1 MNTEHYI
8 PITTL
13 CTHYKVE
20 TTFLEGLDD
29 YGLIEITTV
38 ETSPSIHQ
46 NHIKRLESMIRLH
59 DDLHLNYEGIDTA
72 LNLLERIE
80 ALQSE
85 LQSVKRR
92 LGIYEDGFE

>member
-1 MNTEHYI
+1 MNTEVYI
-8 PITTL
+8 PIKIL
-13 CTHYKVE
+13 CTQYRVE
-20 TTFLEGLDD
+20 TTFIEGLND

-38 ETSPSIHQ
+38 ETSPCIHQ

-85 LQSVKRR
+85 MQLLKNR
-92 LGIYEDGFE
+92 LGLYED

>member
-1 MNTEHYI
+1 MSTESYI
-8 PITTL
+8 PIKTL

-20 TTFLEGLDD
+20 TTFIEGLND

-38 ETSPSIHQ
+38 ETSPCIHQ

-92 LGIYEDGFE
+92 LGIYEDRLE